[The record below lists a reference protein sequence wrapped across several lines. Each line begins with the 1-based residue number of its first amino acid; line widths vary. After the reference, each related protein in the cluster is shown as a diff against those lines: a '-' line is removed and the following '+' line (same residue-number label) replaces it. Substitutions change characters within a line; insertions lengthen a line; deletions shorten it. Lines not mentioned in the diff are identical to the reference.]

1 MAQVGNIPITQ
12 SMIAQLKYNVITF
25 NGRLSIPGVAYFL
38 FLLPLFKY
46 FSLKPWKLRGKV
58 VSLSPNS
65 FKKKKLWDIKKI
77 L

>member
-38 FLLPLFKY
+38 YARYELILM
-46 FSLKPWKLRGKV
+46 GA
-58 VSLSPNS
+58 SP
-65 FKKKKLWDIKKI
+65 
-77 L
+77 